1 MKPRTTLATV
11 ALTLALTPLAAPLL
25 ARPCPL
31 AALLIRNFFSAVCHQ
46 NPVRSF
52 AIQGSSVAVC
62 IRCLGIYCGAAL
74 GMMLPDLD
82 KTVAVRTLGLAMLLN
97 LLDVSS
103 EMLSWH
109 GNLPALRLLLGLLLG
124 LCVGAVLQPAAG
136 RAPSAS
142 ER

>member
-1 MKPRTTLATV
+1 MKPRTTPASV
-11 ALTLALTPLAAPLL
+11 ALALAITPLAAPLL
-25 ARPCPL
+25 ARSCPL

-52 AIQGSSVAVC
+52 TIQGSSVAVC
-62 IRCLGIYCGAAL
+62 IRCLGIYCGTAL
-74 GMMLPDLD
+74 GILTNLNM
-82 KTVAVRTLGLAMLLN
+82 TVAIRALGLAMLLN

-103 EMLSWH
+103 EMLRWH

-136 RAPSAS
+136 GAPSAS
-142 ER
+142 AR